1 MWDKERFERCKRRE
15 KKKIKNKKRSCGR
28 KCFLKCF
35 SNYYFLIILI
45 YMMLE
50 IKLKKYRKNI
60 ILIHF
65 QLKRTFEKH
74 FAPHYQI
81 YTKKRREKPEKKE
94 KYVIFN
100 QFIKTHHNVKN
111 YMYIVKSKI
120 TNN

>member
-1 MWDKERFERCKRRE
+1 MLLKMLFKLLFFDNFDLYDVRN
-15 KKKIKNKKRSCGR
+15 KIKKN
-28 KCFLKCF
+28 
-35 SNYYFLIILI
+35 
-45 YMMLE
+45 
-50 IKLKKYRKNI
+50 RKNI

-65 QLKRTFEKH
+65 QLKSTFEKH
-74 FAPHYQI
+74 FVPHYQI